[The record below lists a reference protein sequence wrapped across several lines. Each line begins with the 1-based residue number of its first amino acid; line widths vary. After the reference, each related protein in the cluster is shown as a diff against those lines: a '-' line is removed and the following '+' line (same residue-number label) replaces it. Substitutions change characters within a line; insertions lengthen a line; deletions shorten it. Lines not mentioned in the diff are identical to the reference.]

1 MTNFFL
7 LFILQELHA
16 QSAVTAMN
24 GRCIEGKS
32 VYVRLAS
39 LRCKACDVSYIN
51 DDNVTIRQQDNTTQS
66 SLYSACQVDP
76 SCKCKIND
84 ETYPINISD
93 PRNSKRSQYVK
104 NNSITIIFN
113 KYPPEKLKP
122 PTQYADSDILSLPLP
137 EFAKNIS
144 KGL

>member
-1 MTNFFL
+1 
-7 LFILQELHA
+7 
-16 QSAVTAMN
+16 MN